1 VGCASLGGMEV
12 VAVFGASAPVPGDPV
27 YDIGVRCGR
36 LLAEAGFAVATGG
49 YAGLMEAV
57 SLGAREAGG
66 QAIGITVPD
75 VFPDRPG
82 GNVHLTEETRTT
94 SLLERIHEMV
104 DLSVASIALP
114 GSLGTATEL
123 LVAWNLAY
131 VARFADAV
139 PKPVIAVGEPWVR
152 LIPLLADELATDGS
166 LVTLVDTV
174 DQAVEAVIA
183 ATAAR

>member
-1 VGCASLGGMEV
+1 MDV
-12 VAVFGASAPVPGDPV
+12 VAVFGASAPRPGEPD
-27 YDIGVRCGR
+27 YEDGVRCGR

-66 QAIGITVPD
+66 RAIGVTVPD

-82 GNVHLTEETRTT
+82 GNEHLTEETRAA

-104 DLSVASIALP
+104 EVSVASIALP

-123 LVAWNLAY
+123 IVAWNLAF
-131 VARFADAV
+131 VARFAGTE
-139 PKPVIAVGEPWVR
+139 PKPVIAVGDQWRRIV
-152 LIPLLADELATDGS
+152 PLLTTELETDGS
-166 LVTLVDTV
+166 LVTLVTTV
-174 DQAVEAVIA
+174 DEAVQAIA
-183 ATAAR
+183 PTLGDR

>member
-1 VGCASLGGMEV
+1 MDV
-12 VAVFGASAPVPGDPV
+12 VAVFGASAPRPGESD
-27 YDIGVRCGR
+27 YEDGVRCGR

-66 QAIGITVPD
+66 RVIGVTVPD

-82 GNVHLTEETRTT
+82 GNEHLTEETRAA

-104 DLSVASIALP
+104 EVSVASIALP

-123 LVAWNLAY
+123 IVAWNLAF
-131 VARFADAV
+131 VARFAGTE
-139 PKPVIAVGEPWVR
+139 PKPVIAVGDQWRRIV
-152 LIPLLADELATDGS
+152 PLLTSELETDGS
-166 LVTLVDTV
+166 LVTLVTTV
-174 DQAVEAVIA
+174 DEAVQAIA
-183 ATAAR
+183 PTLGDR

>member
-1 VGCASLGGMEV
+1 MRA
-12 VAVFGASAPVPGDPV
+12 VAVFGASSPLPGDPL
-27 YDIGVRCGR
+27 YEEGVRCGR

-57 SLGAREAGG
+57 SLGAR
-66 QAIGITVPD
+66 QADGRVIGVTVPE

-82 GNVHLTEETRTT
+82 GNAHLTDETRAA

-104 DLSVASIALP
+104 EVSVASIALP

-123 LVAWNLAY
+123 LVAWNLAF
-131 VARFADAV
+131 VARFTDAT
-139 PKPVIAVGEPWVR
+139 PKPVIAVGDQWRR
-152 LIPLLADELATDGS
+152 LVPLLTRELETDGS

-174 DQAVEAVIA
+174 EDAVG
-183 ATAAR
+183 TASSLLPGR

>member
-1 VGCASLGGMEV
+1 MNV
-12 VAVFGASAPVPGDPV
+12 VAVFGASAPQPGESD
-27 YDIGVRCGR
+27 YEEGIRCGR

-57 SLGAREAGG
+57 SLGARQAGG
-66 QAIGITVPD
+66 RVIGVTVPD

-82 GNVHLTEETRTT
+82 GNDHLTEETRAA

-104 DLSVASIALP
+104 EVSVASISLP

-123 LVAWNLAY
+123 IVAWNLAF
-131 VARFADAV
+131 VARFADSD
-139 PKPVIAVGEPWVR
+139 PKPVIAVGDQWQR
-152 LIPLLADELATDGS
+152 LVPLLTAELETDGS

-174 DQAVEAVIA
+174 DEAVQVIA
-183 ATAAR
+183 WALSDR

>member
-1 VGCASLGGMEV
+1 MNV
-12 VAVFGASAPVPGDPV
+12 VAVFGASSPRRGDPSYEV
-27 YDIGVRCGR
+27 GIRCGT

-49 YAGLMEAV
+49 YAGIMEAV
-57 SLGAREAGG
+57 SLGARRAGG
-66 QAIGITVPD
+66 RVIGVTVPG

-82 GNVHLTEETRTT
+82 GNEHLTEETRAAT
-94 SLLERIHEMV
+94 LLERIHEMV

-131 VARFADAV
+131 VARFTSAV
-139 PKPVIAVGEPWVR
+139 PKPVIAVGGQWRHLV
-152 LIPLLADELATDGS
+152 PLLTAELETDGS

-174 DQAVEAVIA
+174 DEAVA
-183 ATAAR
+183 AVTLTVANQ

>member
-1 VGCASLGGMEV
+1 MDV
-12 VAVFGASAPVPGDPV
+12 VAVFGASAPRPGESD
-27 YDIGVRCGR
+27 YEDGVRCGR

-66 QAIGITVPD
+66 RVIGVTVPD

-82 GNVHLTEETRTT
+82 GNEHLTEETRAA

-104 DLSVASIALP
+104 EVSVASIALP

-123 LVAWNLAY
+123 IVAWNLAF
-131 VARFADAV
+131 VARFAGTE
-139 PKPVIAVGEPWVR
+139 PKPVIAVGDQWRRIV
-152 LIPLLADELATDGS
+152 PLLTTELETDGS
-166 LVTLVDTV
+166 LVTLVTTV
-174 DQAVEAVIA
+174 DEAVQAIA
-183 ATAAR
+183 PTLGDR